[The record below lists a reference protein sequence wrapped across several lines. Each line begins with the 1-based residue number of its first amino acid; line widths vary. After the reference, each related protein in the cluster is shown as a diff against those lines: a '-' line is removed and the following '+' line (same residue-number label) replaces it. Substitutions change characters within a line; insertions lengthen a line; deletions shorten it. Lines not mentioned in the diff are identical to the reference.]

1 MRRLVIAL
9 GAVLAVAT
17 PALAQEVEIPSQRW
31 SFDGVFGT
39 FDRASAQ
46 RGFQVYREVCARCH
60 GLRQVAY
67 RNITALGYSMDE
79 ARAVAASVEFPSVN
93 DAGDPVTRPGTP
105 ADRMRSPFDNV
116 QQARARN
123 NGALPPDL
131 SLMVKA
137 RENGPNYIYA
147 LLTGYSDPPAG
158 TTLLEGMN
166 FNTAFP
172 GHQIAMPPP
181 LVEGAITYSDGTN
194 ATIPQM
200 ARDVVM
206 FLAWAAEPE
215 LEARH
220 KLGVQVIIFLIVLTG
235 LLYAV
240 KRKVWADLH

>member
-1 MRRLVIAL
+1 
-9 GAVLAVAT
+9 
-17 PALAQEVEIPSQRW
+17 
-31 SFDGVFGT
+31 
-39 FDRASAQ
+39 
-46 RGFQVYREVCARCH
+46 
-60 GLRQVAY
+60 
-67 RNITALGYSMDE
+67 
-79 ARAVAASVEFPSVN
+79 
-93 DAGDPVTRPGTP
+93 
-105 ADRMRSPFDNV
+105 V

-147 LLTGYSDPPAG
+147 VLTGYSDPPAG
-158 TTLLEGMN
+158 VTLMEGMQY
-166 FNTAFP
+166 NTAFP

-200 ARDVVM
+200 AHDVVT

-220 KLGVQVIIFLIVLTG
+220 RLGVQVIIFLVLLTG
-235 LLYAV
+235 ILYAV